1 MATILVIDDAEDL
14 RVILRHLLEGAG
26 YRVLEAADGEDGL
39 RIWRKDAV
47 DLVITDLIMPRKD
60 GFHVITEIRRE
71 RPEARIL
78 AISGAGDRGRT
89 NLLGEATR
97 LGAARAL
104 PKPFDLPVVL
114 QAVKDLLALDQ
125 ESLL

>member
-1 MATILVIDDAEDL
+1 MATILIIDDAEDL

-39 RIWRKDAV
+39 RVWRQGAV

-60 GFHVITEIRRE
+60 GFQVITEIRRE
-71 RPEARIL
+71 LPGAKIM

-89 NLLGEATR
+89 NPLGEATR
-97 LGAARAL
+97 LGAARGL
-104 PKPFDLPVVL
+104 HKPFDLQVVL

-125 ESLL
+125 EPPP